1 MATGYLKVFVDWR
14 ERYQKLSDAEFGRL
28 VRAAIAYKADGVVPQ
43 LNGRE
48 DLVWDG
54 IKIDIDMDNERYSAV
69 CEAKSEAGRRGAEA
83 RWSNKREKPNGKDG
97 KSHLPNGKYG
107 QEEDKDKEKDKE
119 KKDISSLRSEI
130 SYVADPELNA
140 AILDFVAYRK
150 AAKKP
155 MTDRAISMLLTKLDS
170 MANTTAEKV
179 AILQQSIFRGWTGVF
194 PIKREQSGNVFL
206 DIAREEGIV

>member
-1 MATGYLKVFVDWR
+1 MEYLKIFTDFA
-14 ERYQKLSDAEFGRL
+14 EAIEPLSDAEKGRL
-28 VRAAIAYKADGVVPQ
+28 FTAMLEYARRGTEPQ
-43 LNGRE
+43 LLG
-48 DLVWDG
+48 
-54 IKIDIDMDNERYSAV
+54 NERILWPTAKLNIDR
-69 CEAKSEAGRRGAEA
+69 EAAFLLKQRENGARGGRPKNPTKPTETQL
-83 RWSNKREKPNGKDG
+83 NPTKPNLTQQNLKRQRKD
-97 KSHLPNGKYG
+97 
-107 QEEDKDKEKDKE
+107 KDKE

-140 AILDFVAYRK
+140 AILDFITYRK

-170 MANTTAEKV
+170 MASTTAEKV

>member
-1 MATGYLKVFVDWR
+1 MEYLKIFTDFA
-14 ERYQKLSDAEFGRL
+14 ESIEPLSDAECGRL
-28 VRAAIAYKADGVVPQ
+28 FRAMLKYASSGAAPEFSG
-43 LNGRE
+43 
-48 DLVWDG
+48 
-54 IKIDIDMDNERYSAV
+54 NERFIWPTAKLHIDR
-69 CEAKSEAGRRGAEA
+69 EAAFLHKQRTNGAKGGRP
-83 RWSNKREKPNGKDG
+83 KKPTETQDNPAKPTETQ
-97 KSHLPNGKYG
+97 KSH
-107 QEEDKDKEKDKE
+107 KDKEKDKE

>member
-1 MATGYLKVFVDWR
+1 MEYLKIFTDFA
-14 ERYQKLSDAEFGRL
+14 EAIEPLSDAEKGRL
-28 VRAAIAYKADGVVPQ
+28 FTAMLEYARRGTEPQ
-43 LNGRE
+43 LLG
-48 DLVWDG
+48 
-54 IKIDIDMDNERYSAV
+54 NERILWPTAKLNIDR
-69 CEAKSEAGRRGAEA
+69 EAAFLLKQRENGARGGRPKNPTKPTETQL
-83 RWSNKREKPNGKDG
+83 NLKR
-97 KSHLPNGKYG
+97 
-107 QEEDKDKEKDKE
+107 QRKDKE

-140 AILDFVAYRK
+140 AILDFIAYRK

-170 MANTTAEKV
+170 MASTTAEKV

>member
-83 RWSNKREKPNGKDG
+83 RWGNKREKPNGKDG
-97 KSHLPNGKYG
+97 KSHLPNGKDG
-107 QEEDKDKEKDKE
+107 QEEDKEKDKE
-119 KKDISSLRSEI
+119 YISAPAEQNAHTRHRYGQYDNVLLSDEDLAKLKTEFPRDWQQRIDRISE
-130 SYVADPELNA
+130 YVAKTGKGYKNYLA
-140 AILDFVAYRK
+140 AIRSWARNDK
-150 AAKKP
+150 PQPAKEP
-155 MTDRAISMLLTKLDS
+155 
-170 MANTTAEKV
+170 EKKHSWMKEY
-179 AILQQSIFRGWTGVF
+179 L
-194 PIKREQSGNVFL
+194 
-206 DIAREEGIV
+206 